1 MIVDHWAVPITSTD
15 GKLLGMELRTR
26 ANINGCPVII
36 GRGRESKQL
45 LEDIH
50 TQQVREIERKADW
63 FQEHNLFCVLTTQT
77 DSRAGIL
84 PFLKYFTTDNNSSEK
99 IWVDEVGA
107 DLSSTLPLVA
117 GVVEVARLDRRFT
130 DEHINRDIFPIILKN
145 LLQYC
150 EKVIVPVQD
159 RYYLSALRRAGVW
172 AIQGEYKP
180 ICFNQCEQLIAAI

>member
-1 MIVDHWAVPITSTD
+1 
-15 GKLLGMELRTR
+15 MELRTR
-26 ANINGCPVII
+26 ANINCYPVLI

-50 TQQVREIERKADW
+50 TQQVSEIERKADW
-63 FQEHNLFCVLTTQT
+63 FQKHNLFCVLITQT
-77 DSRAGIL
+77 DTKADNL
-84 PFLKYFTTDNNSSEK
+84 PFLKYFTTDNNFSEK
-99 IWVDEVGA
+99 IWPDAVGA

-130 DEHINRDIFPIILKN
+130 DKHINRDIFPIILKN
-145 LLQYC
+145 ILQYC
-150 EKVIVPVQD
+150 DKGIVPVQD

-180 ICFNQCEQLIAAI
+180 ICFNQCEQLIAADSNDLALQ